1 MFHFNLSPQIST
13 IKPLKRS
20 LDILSSPVIVLHACE
35 HFGFMKTA
43 QNEGKPAQSR
53 HVSFECASHCHSC
66 NRSQIFGPV
75 QPILKFKNIEEVI
88 KRANSLEYG
97 LTAAVFTKN
106 LDKALKLAS
115 ALESGTVW

>member
-1 MFHFNLSPQIST
+1 M
-13 IKPLKRS
+13 
-20 LDILSSPVIVLHACE
+20 
-35 HFGFMKTA
+35 
-43 QNEGKPAQSR
+43 
-53 HVSFECASHCHSC
+53 
-66 NRSQIFGPV
+66 
-75 QPILKFKNIEEVI
+75 QPILKFKNTEEVI